1 MIDEIETSSALE
13 EDKVEEQ
20 RWNEEKSDPTNE
32 RIKRRRGFAVMDKE
46 VHRELAR
53 LGGVAAHAYGLA
65 HRFTS
70 DQAREAGKKG
80 GAKTSSNRSHMAE
93 IGRRGGFAKRGFR
106 QDAPRRL
113 PEEVMPT
120 VRKRQR
126 VPKESE
132 RRSEETVPQS
142 AQKTLTDD
150 GERAS
155 DIAQVV
161 AGPQIPQPSI
171 VEVAT
176 SSERLP
182 SPRGQRKGTDRGRD
196 R

>member
-1 MIDEIETSSALE
+1 MMDEIETSSALE
-13 EDKVEEQ
+13 PEKNEEQ
-20 RWNEEKSDPTNE
+20 RRKEVESEPDKA
-32 RIKRRRGFAVMDKE
+32 RIKQRRGFAAMDKDA
-46 VHRELAR
+46 HRELAR
-53 LGGVAAHAYGLA
+53 SGGVAAHAYGLA

-106 QDAPRRL
+106 QDAPRQL

-120 VRKRQR
+120 VRKRQPAQKER
-126 VPKESE
+126 V
-132 RRSEETVPQS
+132 RRSEEKVQES
-142 AQKTLTDD
+142 APESLTND

-155 DIAQVV
+155 DISQVV
-161 AGPQIPQPSI
+161 AGTQIPQPSV

-182 SPRGQRKGTDRGRD
+182 SARGQRKRTDRSRD